1 MRLLQGLFCLVILF
15 FGGMTF
21 AQTTLE
27 FGQLALSEQN
37 FKVYE
42 KDTTAHAV
50 YLFEKGE
57 NYFEVRRNYV
67 YLITKYHAKIKILDK
82 QGFGES
88 EIAIPFYHS
97 EDRTEKISGIR
108 AITHNGIV
116 KSSLQQ
122 EDVFEVDVNDR
133 WSEKRFT
140 FPNVKEGSILEYM
153 YEVQSPFLFN
163 LKGWDFQGDIPKVY
177 TEYAAKI
184 PGNYRYNRALMGE
197 LTLDVNDASIR
208 KNCFRIPDS
217 SVKPADCEVLK
228 YVMRDVPAFM
238 ADEDYMLSENNY
250 RARLEFEL
258 SEYLGFD
265 GRKEKFTKSWKDVDK
280 EFRTDRDIG
289 GQLRKKNYFERNIP
303 LEMLSANEDKLTK
316 AKRIYAFVKS
326 HYTWNEKFGV
336 FRDNRVKQ
344 AFDER
349 TGNVAEIN
357 ITLINLLNAADIETD
372 LMMISTR
379 AHGLP
384 KKSHPVMTD
393 FNYLVAKTEIDGVT
407 YLLDATEKE
416 LPFGMLPYRCL
427 NYYGRVMDLDGDSY
441 WFEIE
446 PENLNGRAVRV
457 QMDLDFENGNGKGEI
472 DEISTGYEAYLKR
485 NRLTELS
492 EDDYLKKIEEGTIE
506 DFYIESYKVD
516 MENSNELK
524 LVEHFSFATEN
535 LKGKQTMYV
544 NPFIIQFFKSNPFKT
559 DSRNYPIDFGYL
571 RSYKYFANF
580 KVPSGYRL
588 KELPESINIG
598 LPDNS
603 GILRFNC
610 GESEGMVMIQFAL
623 QLKSTQYTSEGYAY
637 VKTFFEKAVE
647 AQNQSYMVFEKE

>member
-1 MRLLQGLFCLVILF
+1 MRLLQKLFCSLILF
-15 FGGMTF
+15 FGSVTL
-21 AQTTLE
+21 AQAPLE
-27 FGQLALSEQN
+27 FGQLAPSEQN

-82 QGFGES
+82 QGFDES
-88 EIAIPFYHS
+88 EIAIPYYHS
-97 EDRTEKISGIR
+97 EDRTEKISNIR

-116 KSSLQQ
+116 KSSLLQ
-122 EDVFEVDVNDR
+122 EDIYEVDVNDR

-140 FPNVKEGSILEYM
+140 FPNVKEGSILEYV

-163 LKGWDFQGDIPKVY
+163 LNGWDFQGDIPKVY

-184 PGNYRYNRALMGE
+184 PGNYKYNRALIGE
-197 LTLDVNDASIR
+197 LTLDVNDATIR

-217 SVKPADCEVLK
+217 SVEPADCEVLK
-228 YVMRDVPAFM
+228 YVMHDVPAFK

-250 RARLEFEL
+250 RARLEFEM

-289 GQLRKKNYFERNIP
+289 GQLRKKNYFERNVP
-303 LEMLSANEDKLTK
+303 LELLSANEDKLTK

-336 FRDNRVKQ
+336 LRDNRVKQ

-379 AHGLP
+379 AYGLP
-384 KKSHPVMTD
+384 KRSHPVMTD

-441 WFEIE
+441 WYEIE
-446 PENLNGRAVRV
+446 PEKSNGRAIRV
-457 QMDLDFENGNGKGEI
+457 LMELDFENGKGTGEM
-472 DEISTGYEAYLKR
+472 DEISTGYEAYFKR
-485 NRLTELS
+485 NQLANLAE
-492 EDDYLKKIEEGTIE
+492 EDYLKKIEESSLE
-506 DFYIESYKVD
+506 DFFIRSYSLDAES
-516 MENSNELK
+516 SNELK
-524 LVEHFSFATEN
+524 LVERFSFETEN
-535 LKGKQTMYV
+535 LEAKQTMYV

-559 DSRNYPIDFGYL
+559 ETRNYPIDFGYV

-588 KELPESINIG
+588 KQLPESINIG

-610 GESEGMVMIQFAL
+610 IESEGMVMVQFAL

-637 VKTFFEKAVE
+637 VKKFFENAV
-647 AQNQSYMVFEKE
+647 AVQNQSYMVFEKE

>member
-1 MRLLQGLFCLVILF
+1 MRLLQGLFCSVILF

-524 LVEHFSFATEN
+524 LVEHFSFATDN